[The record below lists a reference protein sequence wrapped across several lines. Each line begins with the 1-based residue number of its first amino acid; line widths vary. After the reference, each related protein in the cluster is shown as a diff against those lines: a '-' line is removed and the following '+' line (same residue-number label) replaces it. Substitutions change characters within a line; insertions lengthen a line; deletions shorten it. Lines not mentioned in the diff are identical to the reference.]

1 MLWDCYDNY
10 KSLGDFNDL
19 YKKSFMSMLLDSYC

>member
-19 YKKSFMSMLLDSYC
+19 YKKKFYEYVIR